1 MWLTTSDLEIVFSV
15 SITKGNNELQ
25 GNNNKKKIMSN
36 NNDVDGLY
44 TM

>member
-25 GNNNKKKIMSN
+25 ENNKKKFMSD

>member
-25 GNNNKKKIMSN
+25 ENNKKKIMSDT
-36 NNDVDGLY
+36 NDVDGLY